1 MLLTSTEVRFTF
13 ITLVLLFFLFS
24 LSSKTYGQNPPEPD
38 ERTKEIEKLKTEI
51 HKIKEEQQK
60 QIEELQKR
68 IEELEAKTKRVK
80 EKEYVEPSKP
90 PREVEEAPA
99 KTYVIEWWKNIEVG
113 YSNGFFIR
121 TQDDLFSL
129 KFNIRSQFL
138 FFVEDEGGDTTTS
151 FDIRRLWI
159 SFRGN
164 SFRPWFKYLLI
175 LEASGDVELL
185 DYFMD
190 AAKITAV
197 VPRAGQYRVP
207 FNREE
212 LTDPFNLQLV
222 DNSILNREFSLGRHI
237 GVGLG
242 GVVNRFI
249 TYGVGVFNSAGRNS
263 INENSNLLY
272 VGRVMFTPTGEPR
285 YSSINP
291 FPVSGEYAYSQG
303 SFADTETP
311 LIAISAAVAFLP
323 GYKPVN
329 DSPDD
334 VVINN
339 RMFALGSD
347 KSDIFQFSAD
357 ISVKYLI
364 FSLEA
369 EYDLRNIDPD
379 ETGLGNNLSQGLRIQ
394 SGVFLI
400 PKFIEV
406 AGRFVII
413 NLGDEFSNDKIWEI
427 TPGLSFYFIRNRN
440 LKLQFDYSFI
450 RDEFIDEDINRVRA
464 QLTVSF

>member
-1 MLLTSTEVRFTF
+1 M
-13 ITLVLLFFLFS
+13 
-24 LSSKTYGQNPPEPD
+24 SSNTYAQNPTEA
-38 ERTKEIEKLKTEI
+38 ERSKEIEKLKSEI
-51 HKIKEEQQK
+51 QKIKEEQQK

-68 IEELEAKTKRVK
+68 IEELEAETKREK

-90 PREVEEAPA
+90 PKDVEEAPA
-99 KTYVIEWWKNIEVG
+99 QTYVIEWWKNIEVG

-138 FFVEDEGGDTTTS
+138 FFVEDEGGDTQTS

-164 SFRPWFKYLLI
+164 AFRTWLKYLLI

-185 DYFMD
+185 DYFTD
-190 AAKITAV
+190 AAKFTDV

-237 GVGLG
+237 GIGLG

-303 SFADTETP
+303 SFGDTETP

-329 DSPDD
+329 DRPDNA
-334 VVINN
+334 VINS
-339 RMFALGSD
+339 RVASLGSE
-347 KSDIFQFSAD
+347 KSNIFQFSAD

-369 EYDLRNIDPD
+369 EYDLRNIDPE
-379 ETGLGNNLSQGLRIQ
+379 ETGLGSDLSQGLRIQ

-413 NLGDEFSNDKIWEI
+413 NLGDEFSNEKIWEI
-427 TPGLSFYFIRNRN
+427 TPGLSFYFISNRN

-450 RDEFIDEDINRVRA
+450 RDEFIDDDINRVRA

>member
-1 MLLTSTEVRFTF
+1 MRMLLASTEVRFTF

-24 LSSKTYGQNPPEPD
+24 FPSKTFAQTQSEAD
-38 ERTKEIEKLKTEI
+38 TKSKEIEKLKTEI
-51 HKIKEEQQK
+51 QKIKEEQQK

-68 IEELEAKTKRVK
+68 IEELEAETNREK
-80 EKEYVEPSKP
+80 EKEYVEPSQPSK
-90 PREVEEAPA
+90 EVEEAPA

-138 FFVEDEGGDTTTS
+138 FFVEDEGDDTATS

-164 SFRPWFKYLLI
+164 AFRPWFKYLLI

-185 DYFMD
+185 DYFM
-190 AAKITAV
+190 
-197 VPRAGQYRVP
+197 
-207 FNREE
+207 
-212 LTDPFNLQLV
+212 
-222 DNSILNREFSLGRHI
+222 LNCEFSLGRHI

-242 GVVNRFI
+242 GVGNRFV
-249 TYGVGVFNSAGRNS
+249 TYGVGVFNNAGRNS

-303 SFADTETP
+303 SFGDTETP
-311 LIAISAAVAFLP
+311 LIAISAAAAYLP
-323 GYKPVN
+323 GFNASTTNPGNPIIQDRVL
-329 DSPDD
+329 
-334 VVINN
+334 
-339 RMFALGSD
+339 ALGSD
-347 KSDIFQFSAD
+347 EGNIFQFSAD
-357 ISVKYLI
+357 LSVKYLI

-369 EYDLRNIDPD
+369 EYDLRNINPD
-379 ETGLGNNLSQGLRIQ
+379 ETGIDSALSQGVRVQ

-400 PKFIEV
+400 PKLIEV
-406 AGRFVII
+406 AGRFAII
-413 NLGDEFSNDKIWEI
+413 DLGNDFGDDKIWEI
-427 TPGLSFYFIRNRN
+427 TPGLSFYFIRDRN

-450 RDEFIDEDINRVRA
+450 RDEFIDDDINRVRA

>member
-1 MLLTSTEVRFTF
+1 M
-13 ITLVLLFFLFS
+13 
-24 LSSKTYGQNPPEPD
+24 SSNTYAQNPTEA
-38 ERTKEIEKLKTEI
+38 ERSKEIEKLKTEI
-51 HKIKEEQQK
+51 QKIKEEQQK

-68 IEELEAKTKRVK
+68 IEELEAESKRDK

-90 PREVEEAPA
+90 PMEVEEAPA

-138 FFVEDEGGDTTTS
+138 FFVEDEGGDTATS

-164 SFRPWFKYLLI
+164 AFRPWFKYLLI

-185 DYFMD
+185 DYFTD
-190 AAKITAV
+190 AAKITDV

-237 GVGLG
+237 GIGLG

-291 FPVSGEYAYSQG
+291 FPVSGEYEYSQG
-303 SFADTETP
+303 SFGDTETP

-329 DSPDD
+329 DSPDNA
-334 VVINN
+334 VINS
-339 RMFALGSD
+339 RVASLGSE

-369 EYDLRNIDPD
+369 EYDLRNIDPE
-379 ETGLGNNLSQGLRIQ
+379 ETGLGSDLSQGLRIQ

-413 NLGDEFSNDKIWEI
+413 NLGDEFSNDKIREI

-450 RDEFIDEDINRVRA
+450 RDEFIDDDINRLRA